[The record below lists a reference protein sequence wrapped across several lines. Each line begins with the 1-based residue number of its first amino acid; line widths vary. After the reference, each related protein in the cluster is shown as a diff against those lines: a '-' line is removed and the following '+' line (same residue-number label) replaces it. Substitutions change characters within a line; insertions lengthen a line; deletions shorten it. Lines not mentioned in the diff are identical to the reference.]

1 MFEDSPAA
9 QALVRY
15 LTTAE
20 AAEIWA
26 AKGGF
31 SSANSQVDASVY
43 PDELTQKTAAAIA
56 EAETFVF
63 DLSDLQPS
71 EFGGTV
77 GQGMWKAFTDFLANP
92 DDIDG
97 TAQTLE
103 RDAKKAF

>member
-1 MFEDSPAA
+1 
-9 QALVRY
+9 
-15 LTTAE
+15 
-20 AAEIWA
+20 
-26 AKGGF
+26 
-31 SSANSQVDASVY
+31 
-43 PDELTQKTAAAIA
+43 
-56 EAETFVF
+56 VF